1 MLEHLSK
8 YEFDD
13 DEFGDEY
20 ADETEIAE
28 RTSTPHGWRV
38 QLEQMM
44 NSEQ

>member
-1 MLEHLSK
+1 VLEYLPEYK
-8 YEFDD
+8 LDD
-13 DEFGDEY
+13 DEVGDEY